1 MSKPFQLSLV
11 TKGIALAIVISFL
24 LTVVLSL
31 VYFFT
36 SVQESVLYSLLTAG
50 IGVFIASFYIA
61 YQSGARGLLYGL
73 AIGIGFF
80 VVTILI
86 YYIFYTGDPSWK
98 ILLEKVLISPISG
111 AIGGSIGVLTKK

>member
-11 TKGIALAIVISFL
+11 TKGIALSIIISFL

-86 YYIFYTGDPSWK
+86 YYIFYTGNPSWK

-111 AIGGSIGVLTKK
+111 AIGGSIGVLTRK

>member
-36 SVQESVLYSLLTAG
+36 SVQESFLYSLLAAG
-50 IGVFIASFYIA
+50 IGVLIASFYIA

-73 AIGIGFF
+73 AVGIGFF
-80 VVTILI
+80 VVTLLI
-86 YYIFYTGDPSWK
+86 YYIFYAGDPSWK
-98 ILLEKVLISPISG
+98 ILLEKVLISPIAG
-111 AIGGSIGVLTKK
+111 AIGGSIGAVIKK